1 MQYHLAID
9 IGASGGRHVLGWVED
24 GKIHMEEIYRFPN
37 QMVRKHDR
45 LCWDADRIFRHILDG
60 MKQCAESGK
69 IPATLGI
76 DTWAVDFVLL
86 DRAGERLCDAVAYRD
101 GRTEGM
107 AQLLEQKLP
116 FAELYGETGIQ
127 KQPFN
132 TIYQLLAL
140 KRESPDLLE
149 HAESFLM
156 LPDYFHFLLTGEK
169 LQEYTNATTTSLVNA
184 RTGRWSEALLERV
197 ALPGRLFGP
206 LSMPGTPAGTLRAQV
221 AAQAGFNCRVV
232 LPATHDTA
240 SAFLAAAAGEG
251 SIVLSSGT
259 WSLMG
264 VETERPVLSDDA
276 RRANYTN
283 SGGYGGRFAFLK
295 NIMGLWMLQR
305 VRDEAAEQH
314 SYTAL
319 SAMAERAAF
328 PSSVPCNDSRFLA
341 PAAMTLEIQD
351 CCRESGQAVPRTL
364 GETVSVVYNSLAE
377 CYRQTAEELE
387 RIAGRRFSTVR
398 IAGGGSKDGYLNRL
412 TAARTGKRVLAGPAE
427 ASALGNLLAQ
437 MLGTGEFESVAAARA
452 SVAASFPL
460 ETVDS

>member
-37 QMVRKHDR
+37 QMVRKHGR

-156 LPDYFHFLLTGEK
+156 LPDYFTF
-169 LQEYTNATTTSLVNA
+169 
-184 RTGRWSEALLERV
+184 
-197 ALPGRLFGP
+197 F
-206 LSMPGTPAGTLRAQV
+206 
-221 AAQAGFNCRVV
+221 
-232 LPATHDTA
+232 
-240 SAFLAAAAGEG
+240 
-251 SIVLSSGT
+251 
-259 WSLMG
+259 
-264 VETERPVLSDDA
+264 
-276 RRANYTN
+276 
-283 SGGYGGRFAFLK
+283 
-295 NIMGLWMLQR
+295 
-305 VRDEAAEQH
+305 
-314 SYTAL
+314 
-319 SAMAERAAF
+319 
-328 PSSVPCNDSRFLA
+328 
-341 PAAMTLEIQD
+341 
-351 CCRESGQAVPRTL
+351 
-364 GETVSVVYNSLAE
+364 
-377 CYRQTAEELE
+377 
-387 RIAGRRFSTVR
+387 
-398 IAGGGSKDGYLNRL
+398 
-412 TAARTGKRVLAGPAE
+412 
-427 ASALGNLLAQ
+427 
-437 MLGTGEFESVAAARA
+437 
-452 SVAASFPL
+452 
-460 ETVDS
+460 